1 VSPKPSRRVSRRI
14 EWLPPRELIESA
26 VQRFYTHPLQTWLTL
41 IGLFVGTAAIIVV
54 VALGLTGRSFV
65 MAQIEGV
72 GSHLLWAQY
81 LGTASAGAARKLDDQ
96 VRDTDAIAVAERR
109 DVFAGVTPLVILH
122 GEVAVQARSITL
134 TVLGT
139 TANYPLV
146 RKNVRILEGRFLDDD
161 DVSAQAKVCVVS
173 RHLYNQLWPGDDE
186 LKGKSIR
193 TLGLTYAVIGEF
205 VEPVDTLGQGDVTPD
220 TIFIPITTSWFFTPA
235 HRVDTLF
242 AQVHDFDQMPLAV
255 ATVQDILRERHH
267 PGSQYEVQSMSA
279 VVRVANTVSVG
290 LLVVFIMVAA
300 VSVVVGGVGIMN
312 ILLSSV
318 EQRTREIGL
327 RMSVG
332 ARRRDILQ
340 QFLLEALLLGAVG
353 SLLGVLGGLALP
365 LAARLL
371 VHSVKI
377 QISAVATVLAFVFSC
392 GVTVLFGLV
401 PAYRAANMNPVE
413 ALRHE

>member
-1 VSPKPSRRVSRRI
+1 MSPKPSRRVSRRFD
-14 EWLPPRELIESA
+14 WLPNREVIESA

-54 VALGLTGRSFV
+54 VALGLTGRNFV

-109 DVFAGVTPLVILH
+109 DLFAGVTPLVILH
-122 GEVAVQARSITL
+122 GQVAVQARSVSL

-146 RKNVRILEGRFLDDD
+146 RKNVRILKGRFLDED
-161 DVSAQAKVCVVS
+161 DVSEQAKVCVVS
-173 RHLYNQLWPGDDE
+173 RHLYDQLWPGDE
-186 LKGKSIR
+186 LKAMSIR
-193 TLGLTYAVIGEF
+193 TLGLTYSVIGEF

-220 TIFIPITTSWFFTPA
+220 TIFIPITTSWFFTAA

-290 LLVVFIMVAA
+290 LLVVFILVAA

-332 ARRRDILQ
+332 ARRRDILT
-340 QFLLEALLLGAVG
+340 QFLLEALALGAVG

-377 QISAVATVLAFVFSC
+377 QISAVATVLAFAFSC

>member
-1 VSPKPSRRVSRRI
+1 VSSKRSRRRV
-14 EWLPPRELIESA
+14 EWLPNPEVIESA

-41 IGLFVGTAAIIVV
+41 VGLFVGTAAIIVV
-54 VALGLTGRSFV
+54 VALGLTGRGFV
-65 MAQIEGV
+65 MEQIEGV
-72 GSHLLWAQY
+72 GSHLLWADY
-81 LGTASAGAARKLDDQ
+81 LGTESGGTARKLDDQ
-96 VRDTDAIAVAERR
+96 IRDTDAIAVAERR
-109 DVFAGVTPLVILH
+109 DLFAGVTPLAILH
-122 GEVAVQARSITL
+122 GEVAVQAKSVTL

-139 TANYPLV
+139 SANYPLV
-146 RKNVRILEGRFLDDD
+146 RKNVRVLAGRFLDED
-161 DVSAQAKVCVVS
+161 DVSEQAKVCVVS
-173 RHLYNQLWPGDDE
+173 RHLYDQLWPGDDE
-186 LKGKSIR
+186 LRGKSIR
-193 TLGLTYAVIGEF
+193 TLGLTFAVIGEF
-205 VEPVDTLGQGDVTPD
+205 VEPVDTLGQGDVTPN
-220 TIFIPITTSWFFTPA
+220 TIFIPITTSWFFTAA

-255 ATVQDILRERHH
+255 STVEDILRERHH

-290 LLVVFIMVAA
+290 LLVVFIMVAG

-318 EQRTREIGL
+318 EQRTREIGI

-340 QFLLEALLLGAVG
+340 QFLLEALVLGTVG
-353 SLLGVLGGLALP
+353 SLLGVCGGLALP
-365 LAARLL
+365 LTARLL
-371 VHSVKI
+371 VHSIKI
-377 QISAVATVLAFVFSC
+377 QVSAAATIAAFVFSC

>member
-1 VSPKPSRRVSRRI
+1 MSAKRSRRRI
-14 EWLPPRELIESA
+14 EWLPHPEVIESA

-41 IGLFVGTAAIIVV
+41 VGLFVGTAAIIVV

-65 MAQIEGV
+65 MEQIEGV
-72 GSHLLWAQY
+72 GSHLLWADY
-81 LGTASAGAARKLDDQ
+81 LGTESGGTARKLDDQ
-96 VRDTDAIAVAERR
+96 IRDTDAIAVAERR
-109 DVFAGVTPLVILH
+109 DLFAGVTPLAILH
-122 GEVAVQARSITL
+122 GEVAVQARSVTL

-139 TANYPLV
+139 SANYPLV
-146 RKNVRILEGRFLDDD
+146 RKNVRVLAGRFVDDD
-161 DVSAQAKVCVVS
+161 DVSEQAKVCVVS
-173 RHLYNQLWPGDDE
+173 RHLYDQLWPGDDE
-186 LKGKSIR
+186 LAGKSIR
-193 TLGLTYAVIGEF
+193 TLGLTFAVIGEF
-205 VEPVDTLGQGDVTPD
+205 VEPVDTLGQGDVTPN
-220 TIFIPITTSWFFTPA
+220 TIFIPITTSWFFTAA

-255 ATVQDILRERHH
+255 STVQDILHERHH

-279 VVRVANTVSVG
+279 VVRVANTVSAG
-290 LLVVFIMVAA
+290 LLVVFIMVAG

-318 EQRTREIGL
+318 EQRTREIGI

-340 QFLLEALLLGAVG
+340 QFLLEALVLGTVG
-353 SLLGVLGGLALP
+353 SMLGVVGGLALP
-365 LAARLL
+365 LTARLL

-377 QISAVATVLAFVFSC
+377 QVSVLATVAAFVFSC

>member
-1 VSPKPSRRVSRRI
+1 VSSKRSQRRV
-14 EWLPPRELIESA
+14 EWLPNPEVIESA

-41 IGLFVGTAAIIVV
+41 VGLFVGTAAIIVV
-54 VALGLTGRSFV
+54 VALGLTGRGFV
-65 MAQIEGV
+65 MEQIEGV
-72 GSHLLWAQY
+72 GSHLLWADY
-81 LGTASAGAARKLDDQ
+81 LGTESGGTARKLDDQ
-96 VRDTDAIAVAERR
+96 IRDTDAIAVAERR
-109 DVFAGVTPLVILH
+109 DLFAGVTPLAILH
-122 GEVAVQARSITL
+122 GEVAVQAKSVTL

-139 TANYPLV
+139 SANYPLV
-146 RKNVRILEGRFLDDD
+146 RKNVRVLAGRFLDED
-161 DVSAQAKVCVVS
+161 DVSEQAKVCVVS
-173 RHLYNQLWPGDDE
+173 RHLYDQLWPGDDE
-186 LKGKSIR
+186 LRGKSIR
-193 TLGLTYAVIGEF
+193 TLGLTFAVIGEF
-205 VEPVDTLGQGDVTPD
+205 VEPVDTLGQGDVTPN
-220 TIFIPITTSWFFTPA
+220 TIFIPITTSWFFTAA

-255 ATVQDILRERHH
+255 STVEDILRERHH

-290 LLVVFIMVAA
+290 LLVVFIMVAG

-318 EQRTREIGL
+318 EQRTREIGI

-340 QFLLEALLLGAVG
+340 QFLLEALVLGTVG
-353 SLLGVLGGLALP
+353 SLLGVCGGLALP
-365 LAARLL
+365 LTARLL
-371 VHSVKI
+371 VHSIKI
-377 QISAVATVLAFVFSC
+377 QVSAAATIAAFVFSC

>member
-1 VSPKPSRRVSRRI
+1 MSSKRSRRI
-14 EWLPPRELIESA
+14 DWLPHPEVVESA

-41 IGLFVGTAAIIVV
+41 VGLFVGTAAIIVV
-54 VALGLTGRSFV
+54 VALGLTGRNFV
-65 MAQIEGV
+65 MEQIEGV
-72 GSHLLWAQY
+72 GSHLLWADY
-81 LGTASAGAARKLDDQ
+81 LGTESGGAARKLDDQ
-96 VRDTDAIAVAERR
+96 IRDTDATAVAERR
-109 DVFAGVTPLVILH
+109 DLFAGVTPLVILH
-122 GEVAVQARSITL
+122 GEVAVQARSLTL

-139 TANYPLV
+139 SANYPVV
-146 RKNVRILEGRFLDDD
+146 RKNVRVLAGRFLDDD
-161 DVSAQAKVCVVS
+161 DVSEQAKVCVVS
-173 RHLYNQLWPGDDE
+173 RHLHDQLWPGDDE
-186 LKGKSIR
+186 LAGKSIR
-193 TLGLTYAVIGEF
+193 TLGLTFAVIGEF
-205 VEPVDTLGQGDVTPD
+205 EEPVDTLGQGDVTPN
-220 TIFIPITTSWFFTPA
+220 TIFIPITTSWFFTPV

-255 ATVQDILRERHH
+255 STVQEILRERHH

-290 LLVVFIMVAA
+290 LLVVFILVAA

-318 EQRTREIGL
+318 EQRTREIGI

-340 QFLLEALLLGAVG
+340 QFLLEALVLGTAG
-353 SLLGVLGGLALP
+353 SLLGVCGGLALP

-377 QISAVATVLAFVFSC
+377 QVSAAATIAAFVFSC

-401 PAYRAANMNPVE
+401 PAHRAASMNPVE

>member
-1 VSPKPSRRVSRRI
+1 MSPKRNARI
-14 EWLPPRELIESA
+14 DWLPNREVLESA

-41 IGLFVGTAAIIVV
+41 LGLFVGTAAIIVV
-54 VALGLTGRSFV
+54 VALGLTGRDFV
-65 MAQIEGV
+65 MQQIEGV
-72 GSHLLWAQY
+72 GSHLLWADY

-96 VRDTDAIAVAERR
+96 IRDTDAVAVAERR
-109 DVFAGVTPLVILH
+109 DLFAGVTPLVILH
-122 GEVAVQARSITL
+122 GEVAAQARSISL

-146 RKNVRILEGRFLDDD
+146 RKNVRVLAGRFLDGD

-173 RHLYNQLWPGDDE
+173 RHLFDLLWPGDDE
-186 LKGKSIR
+186 LGGKTIR

-205 VEPVDTLGQGDVTPD
+205 EEPVDTLGQGDVTPD
-220 TIFIPITTSWFFTPA
+220 TIFIPITTSWFFTPG

-242 AQVHDFDQMPLAV
+242 GQVYDFDQMPLAV
-255 ATVQDILRERHH
+255 ATVQDILHERHH

-279 VVRVANTVSVG
+279 VVRVANTISVG
-290 LLVVFIMVAA
+290 LLVVFILVAA

-340 QFLLEALLLGAVG
+340 QFLLEALALGAVG
-353 SLLGVLGGLALP
+353 SLLGVVGGLALP
-365 LAARLL
+365 ITARLL
-371 VHSVKI
+371 VHGIRIEVSG
-377 QISAVATVLAFVFSC
+377 VATVLAFVFSC
-392 GVTVLFGLV
+392 GVTVLFGLI
-401 PAYRAANMNPVE
+401 PAYRAANLNPVE

>member
-1 VSPKPSRRVSRRI
+1 MSRKPSRRVSRRFD
-14 EWLPPRELIESA
+14 WLPNREVIESA

-54 VALGLTGRSFV
+54 VALGLTGRNFV

-109 DVFAGVTPLVILH
+109 DLFAGVTPLVILH
-122 GEVAVQARSITL
+122 GQVAVQARSVSL

-146 RKNVRILEGRFLDDD
+146 RKNVRILKGRFLDED
-161 DVSAQAKVCVVS
+161 DVSEQAKVCVVS
-173 RHLYNQLWPGDDE
+173 RHLYDQLWPGDE
-186 LKGKSIR
+186 LKAMSIR
-193 TLGLTYAVIGEF
+193 TLGLTYSVIGEF

-220 TIFIPITTSWFFTPA
+220 TIFIPITTSWFFTAA

-290 LLVVFIMVAA
+290 LLVVFILVAA

-332 ARRRDILQ
+332 ARRRDILT
-340 QFLLEALLLGAVG
+340 QFLLEALALGAVG

-377 QISAVATVLAFVFSC
+377 QISAVATVLAFTFSC

>member
-1 VSPKPSRRVSRRI
+1 MSSKRSRRRI
-14 EWLPPRELIESA
+14 DWLPHPEVIESA

-41 IGLFVGTAAIIVV
+41 VGLFVGTAAIIVV
-54 VALGLTGRSFV
+54 VALGLTGRGFV
-65 MAQIEGV
+65 MEQIEGV
-72 GSHLLWAQY
+72 GSHLLWADY
-81 LGTASAGAARKLDDQ
+81 LGTESGGTARKLDDQ
-96 VRDTDAIAVAERR
+96 IRDTDAIAVAERR
-109 DVFAGVTPLVILH
+109 DLFAGVTPLAILH
-122 GEVAVQARSITL
+122 GEVAVQARSLTL

-139 TANYPLV
+139 SANYPLV
-146 RKNVRILEGRFLDDD
+146 RKNVRVLAGRFLDED
-161 DVSAQAKVCVVS
+161 DVAEQAKVCVVS
-173 RHLYNQLWPGDDE
+173 RHLYDQLWPGDDE
-186 LKGKSIR
+186 LAGKSIR
-193 TLGLTYAVIGEF
+193 TLGLTFAVIGEF
-205 VEPVDTLGQGDVTPD
+205 VEPVDTLGQGDVTPN
-220 TIFIPITTSWFFTPA
+220 TIFIPISTSWFFTAA

-255 ATVQDILRERHH
+255 ATVEEILRERHH

-290 LLVVFIMVAA
+290 LLVVFIMVAG

-318 EQRTREIGL
+318 EQRTREIGI

-340 QFLLEALLLGAVG
+340 QFLLEALVLGTVG
-353 SLLGVLGGLALP
+353 SLLGVIGGLALP
-365 LAARLL
+365 LTARLL

-377 QISAVATVLAFVFSC
+377 QVSTVATVAAFLFSC

>member
-1 VSPKPSRRVSRRI
+1 MSPKPKRRI
-14 EWLPPRELIESA
+14 EWLLNREVIESA

-54 VALGLTGRSFV
+54 VALGLTGRNFV

-109 DVFAGVTPLVILH
+109 DLFAGVTPLVILH
-122 GEVAVQARSITL
+122 GQVAVQARSVSL

-146 RKNVRILEGRFLDDD
+146 RKNVRILRGRFLDDD
-161 DVSAQAKVCVVS
+161 DVSEQAKVCVVS
-173 RHLYNQLWPGDDE
+173 RHLYDQLWPGDE
-186 LKGKSIR
+186 LKAMSIR
-193 TLGLTYAVIGEF
+193 TLGLTYSVIGEF

-279 VVRVANTVSVG
+279 VVRVANTVSTG
-290 LLVVFIMVAA
+290 LLVVFILVAA

-327 RMSVG
+327 RVSVG
-332 ARRRDILQ
+332 ARKRDILH
-340 QFLLEALLLGAVG
+340 QFLLEALVLGAVG

>member
-1 VSPKPSRRVSRRI
+1 VSSKRSRRRI
-14 EWLPPRELIESA
+14 DWLPHPEVIESA

-41 IGLFVGTAAIIVV
+41 VGLFVGTAAIIVV
-54 VALGLTGRSFV
+54 VALGLTGRGFV
-65 MAQIEGV
+65 MEQIEGV
-72 GSHLLWAQY
+72 GSHLLWADY
-81 LGTASAGAARKLDDQ
+81 LGTESGGTARKLDDQ
-96 VRDTDAIAVAERR
+96 IRDTDAIAVAERR
-109 DVFAGVTPLVILH
+109 DLFAGVTPLAILH
-122 GEVAVQARSITL
+122 GEVAVQARSVTL

-139 TANYPLV
+139 SANYPLV
-146 RKNVRILEGRFLDDD
+146 RKNVRVLAGRFLDED
-161 DVSAQAKVCVVS
+161 DVSEQAKVCIVS
-173 RHLYNQLWPGDDE
+173 RHLYDQLWPGDDE
-186 LKGKSIR
+186 LAGKSIR
-193 TLGLTYAVIGEF
+193 TLGLTFAVIGEF
-205 VEPVDTLGQGDVTPD
+205 VEPVDTLGQGDVTPN
-220 TIFIPITTSWFFTPA
+220 TIFIPITTSWFFTAA

-255 ATVQDILRERHH
+255 ATVEEILRERHH

-279 VVRVANTVSVG
+279 VVRVANAVSVG
-290 LLVVFIMVAA
+290 LLVVFIMVAG

-318 EQRTREIGL
+318 EQRTREIGI

-340 QFLLEALLLGAVG
+340 QFLLEALVLGTVG
-353 SLLGVLGGLALP
+353 SLLGVIGGLALP
-365 LAARLL
+365 LTARLL

-377 QISAVATVLAFVFSC
+377 QVSAVATVAAFLFSC

-401 PAYRAANMNPVE
+401 PAYRASNMNPVE

>member
-1 VSPKPSRRVSRRI
+1 VSPKPSRRVSRRFD
-14 EWLPPRELIESA
+14 WLPNREVIESA

-54 VALGLTGRSFV
+54 VALGLTGRNFV

-72 GSHLLWAQY
+72 GSHLLWADY
-81 LGTASAGAARKLDDQ
+81 IGTASAGAARKLDDQ
-96 VRDTDAIAVAERR
+96 IRDTDAIAVAERR
-109 DVFAGVTPLVILH
+109 DLFAGVTPLVILH
-122 GEVAVQARSITL
+122 GQVAVQARSVSL

-146 RKNVRILEGRFLDDD
+146 RKNVRILKGRFLDED
-161 DVSAQAKVCVVS
+161 DVSEQAKVCVVS
-173 RHLYNQLWPGDDE
+173 RHLYDQLWPGDE
-186 LKGKSIR
+186 LKAMSIR
-193 TLGLTYAVIGEF
+193 TLGLTYSVIGEF

-220 TIFIPITTSWFFTPA
+220 TIFIPITTSWFFTAA

-290 LLVVFIMVAA
+290 LLVVFILVAA

-332 ARRRDILQ
+332 ARRRDILT
-340 QFLLEALLLGAVG
+340 QFLLEALALGAVG

-365 LAARLL
+365 LVARLL
-371 VHSVKI
+371 VHSIKI

>member
-1 VSPKPSRRVSRRI
+1 MSSKRSRLV
-14 EWLPPRELIESA
+14 EWWPRAEVIESA

-41 IGLFVGTAAIIVV
+41 VGLFVGTAAIILV

-72 GSHLLWAQY
+72 GSHLLWADY

-96 VRDTDAIAVAERR
+96 IRDTDAVAVAERR
-109 DVFAGVTPLVILH
+109 DLFAGVTPLVILH
-122 GEVAVQARSITL
+122 GEVAVQARSATL

-139 TANYPLV
+139 SANYPLV
-146 RKNVRILEGRFLDDD
+146 RKNVRVLRGRFLDED

-173 RHLYNQLWPGDDE
+173 RHLYDQLWPGDDE
-186 LKGKSIR
+186 LAGKTVR
-193 TLGLTYAVIGEF
+193 ALGLTFAVIGEF
-205 VEPVDTLGQGDVTPD
+205 EEPVDTLGQGDVTPD

-235 HRVDTLF
+235 HRIDTLF
-242 AQVHDFDQMPLAV
+242 AQVHDFDVMPLAV
-255 ATVQDILRERHH
+255 STVEEILRERHH
-267 PGSQYEVQSMSA
+267 PGSQYEVQSMRA
-279 VVRVANTVSVG
+279 VVRVANQISVG
-290 LLVVFIMVAA
+290 LLVVFILVAA

-340 QFLLEALLLGAVG
+340 QFLFEALVLGSVG
-353 SLLGVLGGLALP
+353 SLLGVMGGLALP
-365 LAARLL
+365 LAAQLL
-371 VHSVKI
+371 VRTIKV
-377 QISAVATVLAFVFSC
+377 QVSATATVLAFVFSC

-401 PAYRAANMNPVE
+401 PARRAANMNPVE

>member
-1 VSPKPSRRVSRRI
+1 VSSKRSRRRVD
-14 EWLPPRELIESA
+14 WLLNPEVIESA

-41 IGLFVGTAAIIVV
+41 VGLFVGTAAIIVV
-54 VALGLTGRSFV
+54 VALGLTGRGFV
-65 MAQIEGV
+65 MEQIEGV
-72 GSHLLWAQY
+72 GSHLLWADY
-81 LGTASAGAARKLDDQ
+81 LGTESGGTARKLDDQ
-96 VRDTDAIAVAERR
+96 IRDTDAIAVAERR
-109 DVFAGVTPLVILH
+109 DLFAGVTPLAILH
-122 GEVAVQARSITL
+122 GEVAVQAKSVTL

-139 TANYPLV
+139 SANYPLV
-146 RKNVRILEGRFLDDD
+146 RKNVRVLAGRFLDED
-161 DVSAQAKVCVVS
+161 DVSEQAKVCVVS
-173 RHLYNQLWPGDDE
+173 RHLYDQLWPGDDE
-186 LKGKSIR
+186 LRGKSIR
-193 TLGLTYAVIGEF
+193 TLGLTFAVIGEF
-205 VEPVDTLGQGDVTPD
+205 VEPVDTLGQGDVTPN
-220 TIFIPITTSWFFTPA
+220 TIFIPITTSWFFTAA

-255 ATVQDILRERHH
+255 STVEDILRERHH

-290 LLVVFIMVAA
+290 LLVVFIMVAG

-318 EQRTREIGL
+318 EQRTREIGI

-340 QFLLEALLLGAVG
+340 QFLLEALVLGTVG
-353 SLLGVLGGLALP
+353 SLLGVCGGLALP
-365 LAARLL
+365 LTARLL
-371 VHSVKI
+371 VHSIKI
-377 QISAVATVLAFVFSC
+377 QVSAAATIAAFVFSC

>member
-1 VSPKPSRRVSRRI
+1 VSPKPSRRVSRRFD
-14 EWLPPRELIESA
+14 WLPNREVIESA

-54 VALGLTGRSFV
+54 VALGLTGRNFV

-72 GSHLLWAQY
+72 GSHLLWADY
-81 LGTASAGAARKLDDQ
+81 IGTASAGAARKLDDQ
-96 VRDTDAIAVAERR
+96 IRDTDAIAVAERR
-109 DVFAGVTPLVILH
+109 DLFAGVTPLVILH
-122 GEVAVQARSITL
+122 GQVAVQARSVSL

-146 RKNVRILEGRFLDDD
+146 RKNVRILKGRFLDED
-161 DVSAQAKVCVVS
+161 DVSEQAKVCVVS
-173 RHLYNQLWPGDDE
+173 RHLYDQLWPGDE
-186 LKGKSIR
+186 LKAMSIR
-193 TLGLTYAVIGEF
+193 TLGLTYSVIGEF

-220 TIFIPITTSWFFTPA
+220 TIFIPITTSWFFTAA

-290 LLVVFIMVAA
+290 LLVVFILVAA

-332 ARRRDILQ
+332 ARRRDILT
-340 QFLLEALLLGAVG
+340 QFLLEALALGAVG

-377 QISAVATVLAFVFSC
+377 QISAVATVLAFAFSC

>member
-1 VSPKPSRRVSRRI
+1 MSPKPSRRVSRRFD
-14 EWLPPRELIESA
+14 WLPNREVIESA

-54 VALGLTGRSFV
+54 VALGLTGRNFV

-72 GSHLLWAQY
+72 GSHLLWADY
-81 LGTASAGAARKLDDQ
+81 IGTASAGAARKLDDQ
-96 VRDTDAIAVAERR
+96 IRDTDAIAVAERR
-109 DVFAGVTPLVILH
+109 DLFAGVTPLVILH
-122 GEVAVQARSITL
+122 GQVAVQARSVSL

-146 RKNVRILEGRFLDDD
+146 RKNVRILKGRFLDED
-161 DVSAQAKVCVVS
+161 DVSEQAKVCVVS
-173 RHLYNQLWPGDDE
+173 RHLYDQLWPGDE
-186 LKGKSIR
+186 LKAMSIR
-193 TLGLTYAVIGEF
+193 TLGLTYSVIGEF

-220 TIFIPITTSWFFTPA
+220 TIFIPITTSWFFTAA

-290 LLVVFIMVAA
+290 LLVVFILVAA

-332 ARRRDILQ
+332 ARRRDILT
-340 QFLLEALLLGAVG
+340 QFLLEALALGAVG

-377 QISAVATVLAFVFSC
+377 QISAVATVLAFAFSC